1 MLYLW
6 HKQRRQIVKIAI
18 ISDIHSNYQALKSAI
33 EDCEKKG
40 VEKIFCCGDIIGKG
54 CNANKCVNL
63 IRQKCEVVV
72 RGNTDTRFTDDPEK
86 FKDNLVEYNRIKNNH
101 SLLNEE
107 NFTFIKNLPF
117 SYEFY
122 LSGNL
127 VRIFHAT
134 PTSEFGFI
142 NDYDTNMIKKYAI
155 FLGSDL
161 TPTQNIA
168 DIVIFGHLHYSSMLR
183 FYNKIMINC
192 GSVGASACPL
202 YDERL
207 NSSEKEITQA
217 HYLIIEGKY
226 NSKERNN
233 VSFSFESVCY
243 DIEKEL
249 EDNNETNNTDL
260 EDYKKELRLGK
271 YRNIDRIK
279 NVYIE
284 NGYIFE

>member
-1 MLYLW
+1 M
-6 HKQRRQIVKIAI
+6 KIAI
-18 ISDIHSNYQALKSAI
+18 ISDIHSNYQALKSVI
-33 EDCEKKG
+33 EVCESKG

-54 CNANKCVNL
+54 CNSNKCIDL
-63 IRQKCEVVV
+63 IREKCEVVV
-72 RGNTDTRFTDDPEK
+72 KGNTDTRFTDDPK
-86 FKDNLVEYNRIKNNH
+86 NFKDNMVEYNRIKCNQ

-107 NFTFIKNLPF
+107 NYKFVKNLPF
-117 SYEFY
+117 AYEFY

-127 VRIFHAT
+127 VRIFHST

-142 NDYDTNMIKKYAI
+142 TDYDTNMVKKYSL

-161 TPTQNIA
+161 TPTKNIA

-183 FYNKIMINC
+183 FYNKIMLNC

-207 NSSEKEITQA
+207 NSSANEITQA
-217 HYLIIEGKY
+217 HYLIIDGVY
-226 NSKERNN
+226 NSKNRDN
-233 VSFSFESVCY
+233 VGFSFESVSY
-243 DIEKEL
+243 DLEKEL
-249 EDNNETNNTDL
+249 EDNTETNNMDL

>member
-1 MLYLW
+1 M
-6 HKQRRQIVKIAI
+6 KIAI
-18 ISDIHSNYQALKSAI
+18 ISDIHSNYQALKSVI

-40 VEKIFCCGDIIGKG
+40 IGKIFCCGDIIGKG
-54 CNANKCVNL
+54 CNSNKCVNL

-72 RGNTDTRFTDDPEK
+72 RGNTDTRFTDDPDK
-86 FKDNLVEYNRIKNNH
+86 FKDNSVEYNRIKNNQA
-101 SLLNEE
+101 LLNKE
-107 NFTFIKNLPF
+107 NFDYIKNLPF

-142 NDYDTNMIKKYAI
+142 NDYDTDMTKKYGI

-161 TPTQNIA
+161 TPTKETA
-168 DIVIFGHLHYSSMLR
+168 DIVIFGHLHYSTMLR

-192 GSVGASACPL
+192 GSVGSSACPL
-202 YDERL
+202 YDESL
-207 NSSEKEITQA
+207 NSSSKEITQA
-217 HYLIIEGKY
+217 HYLIIEGEY
-226 NSKERNN
+226 NSKDRSN

-249 EDNNETNNTDL
+249 LDNNMKNNPDL
-260 EDYKKELRLGK
+260 EDYQLELRNGR

-279 NVYIE
+279 SVYID
-284 NGYIFE
+284 NGYTFE